1 MEDWKVL
8 YASKLMTADEAVRQ
22 IPDGSR
28 VFFGHAANEPPVLVD
43 ALVRNYEQYKDVE
56 IVHWV
61 PMGKGEYC
69 DPKMK
74 GHLRHN
80 AMFVGGPTRKAVQ
93 EGRADYTPFFFHQ
106 STRFFS
112 DGTFPIDVAM
122 VSVTPPDKHGYVSLG
137 VSVGGT
143 KPACLN
149 AKMVIAQV
157 NDQMPRTMG
166 ESFLHVSQLTCC
178 VEASTP
184 LPELGGGTIGEVE
197 EAIGRNVAS
206 LVEDGST
213 LQLGIGTIPD
223 AVLKFLGDKK
233 DLGIHSEMFSDG
245 VVDLYQK
252 GVITGANKRLDKGKM
267 VAAFLMGSKK
277 LYDFVDDN
285 PDVMMRTVDYVNNPA
300 VICQNPKVVSINSCL
315 QVDFN
320 GQVNSESMGTKQ
332 FSGIGGQLDYVRG
345 AAMCPDGKAILA
357 MPSTAKH
364 GEVSR
369 IVPVF
374 EPGTTVT
381 TTRTDVHYIVT
392 EYGVANLRAKSLRE
406 RARLLINIAHP
417 KFRDQLWEA
426 YYERYGKEDQNP
438 KVVSI
443 NSCLQVDFNGQV
455 NSESM
460 GTKQFSG
467 IGGQLDY
474 VRGAAMC
481 PDGKAILAM
490 PSTAKHGEVSRIVPV
505 FEPGTTV
512 TTTRTDVHYIVTE
525 YGVANLRAKS
535 LRERARLLINIAHP
549 KFRDQLWE
557 AYYERYGKED
567 Q

>member
-1 MEDWKVL
+1 MMEDWQKL
-8 YASKLMTADEAVRQ
+8 YASKLVTADDAVKH
-22 IPDGSR
+22 IPNGSR

-43 ALVRNYEQYKDVE
+43 ALVRNYEQFQNLE

-69 DPKMK
+69 QPKMA
-74 GHLRHN
+74 GHMRHN
-80 AMFVGGPTRKAVQ
+80 AMFVGGATRKAVQ
-93 EGRADYTPFFFHQ
+93 EGRADYTPFFYHQ

-112 DGTFPIDVAM
+112 DGTFPIDVALI
-122 VSVTPPDKHGYVSLG
+122 SVTPPDQHGYVSLG

-143 KPACLN
+143 KPAALN
-149 AKMVIAQV
+149 AKLVIAQV

-166 ESFLHVSQLTCC
+166 DSFLHISQLSCC

-184 LPELGGGTIGEVE
+184 LPELGGGVIGATE
-197 EAIGRNVAS
+197 EAIGRNIAG

-223 AVLKFLGDKK
+223 AVLKFLEDKK

-245 VVDLYQK
+245 VVDLYEK
-252 GVITGANKRLDKGKM
+252 GIITGANKTLDKGKM

-277 LYDFVDDN
+277 LYDFVDN
-285 PDVMMRTVDYVNNPA
+285 HPDVLMKTVDYVNNPA
-300 VICQNPKVVSINSCL
+300 VICQNPKVVAINSCL

-320 GQVNSESMGTKQ
+320 GQVNSESMGAKQ

-381 TTRTDVHYIVT
+381 TTRTDAQYIVT
-392 EYGVANLRAKSLRE
+392 EYGVANLRGKSLRQ
-406 RARLLINIAHP
+406 RAKLLIEIAHP
-417 KFRDQLWEA
+417 KFREQLWAA
-426 YYERYGKEDQNP
+426 YRERYGGED
-438 KVVSI
+438 
-443 NSCLQVDFNGQV
+443 
-455 NSESM
+455 
-460 GTKQFSG
+460 
-467 IGGQLDY
+467 
-474 VRGAAMC
+474 
-481 PDGKAILAM
+481 
-490 PSTAKHGEVSRIVPV
+490 
-505 FEPGTTV
+505 
-512 TTTRTDVHYIVTE
+512 
-525 YGVANLRAKS
+525 
-535 LRERARLLINIAHP
+535 
-549 KFRDQLWE
+549 
-557 AYYERYGKED
+557 
-567 Q
+567 

>member
-1 MEDWKVL
+1 MV
-8 YASKLMTADEAVRQ
+8 A
-22 IPDGSR
+22 
-28 VFFGHAANEPPVLVD
+28 
-43 ALVRNYEQYKDVE
+43 
-56 IVHWV
+56 
-61 PMGKGEYC
+61 MGKAEYC
-69 DPKMK
+69 KPEYAENF
-74 GHLRHN
+74 RHN
-80 AMFVGGPTRKAVQ
+80 AFFVGGTSRDAIA
-93 EGRADYTPFFFHQ
+93 EGRGDFTPSFFFEVPRQ
-106 STRFFS
+106 FSSTM
-112 DGTFPIDVAM
+112 PVDVAM
-122 VSVTPPDKHGYVSLG
+122 VMVTPPDENGMCSLG
-137 VSVGGT
+137 VSVDYT
-143 KPACLN
+143 LEAVKQ
-149 AKMVIAQV
+149 AKLVIAQV
-157 NDQMPRTMG
+157 NPQMPWTG
-166 ESFLHVSQLTCC
+166 PYSLVSVKDLDCI
-178 VEASTP
+178 VEHEAP
-184 LPELGGGTIGEVE
+184 IIELKPPKIGDIEKAIGEHC
-197 EAIGRNVAS
+197 AS
-206 LVEDGST
+206 LVPDGAT
-213 LQLGIGTIPD
+213 LQLGIGAIPD
-223 AVLKFLGDKK
+223 AVLLFLKHKK

-426 YYERYGKEDQNP
+426 YYERYGKEDQ
-438 KVVSI
+438 
-443 NSCLQVDFNGQV
+443 
-455 NSESM
+455 
-460 GTKQFSG
+460 
-467 IGGQLDY
+467 
-474 VRGAAMC
+474 
-481 PDGKAILAM
+481 
-490 PSTAKHGEVSRIVPV
+490 
-505 FEPGTTV
+505 
-512 TTTRTDVHYIVTE
+512 
-525 YGVANLRAKS
+525 
-535 LRERARLLINIAHP
+535 
-549 KFRDQLWE
+549 
-557 AYYERYGKED
+557 
-567 Q
+567 

>member
-1 MEDWKVL
+1 MDWKTW
-8 YASKLMTADEAVRQ
+8 YQEHCCSAEEAVRRIQ
-22 IPDGSR
+22 SGDR
-28 VFFGHAANEPPVLVD
+28 VVVAHATGEPSYILDAMVANAD
-43 ALVRNYEQYKDVE
+43 QYENVE
-56 IVHWV
+56 IVHMV
-61 PMGKGEYC
+61 AMGKAEYC
-69 DPKMK
+69 KPEYDRNF
-74 GHLRHN
+74 HHN
-80 AMFVGGPTRKAVQ
+80 RFFLVATTRAAAA
-93 EGRADYTPFFFHQ
+93 EGRADFTPV
-106 STRFFS
+106 FFS
-112 DGTFPIDVAM
+112 EIPSVLEEILHPNVAM
-122 VSVTPPDKHGYVSLG
+122 IQVSPPDEHGYVSLG
-137 VSVGGT
+137 VSVDYT
-143 KPACLN
+143 KTAAEVADL
-149 AKMVIAQV
+149 VIAQV
-157 NDQMPRTMG
+157 NKQMPRTLG
-166 ESFLHVSQLTCC
+166 DAFLHVTQLDCI
-178 VEASTP
+178 VETD
-184 LPELGGGTIGEVE
+184 LPVIELAPPKIRDVERGIGK
-197 EAIGRNVAS
+197 NVAQ
-206 LVEDGST
+206 LIRDGDT
-213 LQLGIGTIPD
+213 LQLGIGAIPD
-223 AVLKFLGDKK
+223 AVLLFLKHKK

-426 YYERYGKEDQNP
+426 YYERYGKEDQ
-438 KVVSI
+438 
-443 NSCLQVDFNGQV
+443 
-455 NSESM
+455 
-460 GTKQFSG
+460 
-467 IGGQLDY
+467 
-474 VRGAAMC
+474 
-481 PDGKAILAM
+481 
-490 PSTAKHGEVSRIVPV
+490 
-505 FEPGTTV
+505 
-512 TTTRTDVHYIVTE
+512 
-525 YGVANLRAKS
+525 
-535 LRERARLLINIAHP
+535 
-549 KFRDQLWE
+549 
-557 AYYERYGKED
+557 
-567 Q
+567 